1 MLRQKLLQRYFY
13 TLLFFSICSFIRLFA
28 VDNDGS
34 RYAANSVLSQGNW
47 YKIKV
52 PATGVYKLTY
62 EELAKMGLSNPQ
74 NVKIYGYGG
83 WILDEDF
90 TKPYIDDLPQ
100 VSIWMSKDQ
109 ANFGKGD
116 YILFYA
122 RGGIKWIYD
131 EKLKEFVHEQNPYS
145 KNSDTKAD
153 EVAYY
158 FVTESPDQPKLMTT
172 QASSSASG
180 SVNTFDDYY
189 LHEKELV
196 NIAETGRKFFGESFK
211 TKTSQDF
218 TLPLEGVTSAPATIR
233 YDFISR
239 VTVPVGM
246 LSVSVDGGQVKSH
259 KTEVTNEYY
268 TKATTIN
275 DTIVRSNLRN
285 KSILNLTYKKG
296 WTNDQNLYLNY
307 ITVNYQRVLK
317 PYGAV
322 TLFRNK
328 TNRGDIQ
335 FNISEASNSML
346 VWDVTDN
353 TTVRKIDASLSGTT
367 LSFGASNTDIHE
379 YALVDISQTIPS
391 PTLVGKVTNQ
401 NLHASTSPDMI
412 IIVQPFLKSYA
423 EQVARLHEKEGLR
436 SLIVSPDDIYNEFSS
451 GNPDITAYRRFVK
464 MFYDRSTSEEDR
476 PKYLFLF
483 GGGTFDNRFIQ
494 SNWTAENKKSM
505 LLTYQTEESLQE
517 TASYVT
523 DDYLGFLDDNEGR
536 DLALDKLDISIGRLP
551 VRTENEA
558 QIAVNKIAAYIENS
572 NRGIWQNNITFIA
585 DDAIAPNHSIASER
599 GHMLDAERF
608 ATYTAANHPD
618 FILNR
623 IYEDSYERIVGANGA
638 RYPDATQAVLDRIS
652 RGTLAL
658 NFIGHGATD
667 SWTHE
672 FLLKLSDITSMNNNR
687 LPLWITATCDFSRF
701 DADDTSGGGVA
712 LLNPN
717 GGAIALFST
726 VRVVFIVDNTLMN
739 NNITK
744 HLLKPKDGKAARMGD
759 IIRNAKLEKD
769 MLKDMNKLKFQ
780 LLGDPALR
788 LNYPDETYR
797 VEVTEMNGLAADE
810 KDLNIRA
817 LDNIIIKGNIVNQ
830 NGGIVTD
837 FNGKLESVIF
847 DSEQT
852 LRTRGNTPEGLSEE
866 VAMSYKDY
874 TNTLFSGSV
883 EIKEGAFEIN
893 FVAPKDILYTGGKG
907 KMSFYAHNEPGDKKA
922 QGSFYNYTVGGT
934 NTNLP
939 EETNPPVISN
949 MFLNSPQFKNGDH
962 VNSTPLFF
970 ADISDDTGINL
981 SSGIGHNMVL
991 ILNNRTEIDMTPYFE
1006 NADNSTKKGS
1016 IKYQFPE
1023 LDEGYHTLE
1032 LRVWDVWNNS
1042 ASQTIDFII
1051 SNDFKP
1057 AVYNFEIWG
1066 NPARD
1071 ETNFVLNTNIPGTN
1085 IDVKISVYS
1094 LTGALMWVHEEKNA
1108 DYMERYSYNWN
1119 LNDSSGSRLSPGV
1132 YICTAQ
1138 VSLNGKLSSIKS
1150 QKLIVTH

>member
-1 MLRQKLLQRYFY
+1 MYKYFY
-13 TLLFFSICSFIRLFA
+13 ILLFFCICSVLQLSA

-62 EELAKMGLSNPQ
+62 EELQKMGISNPQ

-90 TKPYIDDLPQ
+90 TKPYVDDLPQ
-100 VSIWMSKDQ
+100 VSIWMSKEP

-122 RGGIKWIYD
+122 RGGIKWVYD

-145 KNSDTKAD
+145 KNPDTAAN

-158 FVTESPDQPKLMTT
+158 FVTESTGQPKLMETKPST
-172 QASSSASG
+172 VTG
-180 SVNTFDDYY
+180 TVSVNTFDDYY

-196 NIAETGRKFFGESFK
+196 NIAQTGRQFFGESFK

-218 TLPLEGVTSAPATIR
+218 ILPLEGITSAPAIIR
-233 YDFISR
+233 YNFISKAL
-239 VTVPVGM
+239 VTSGI
-246 LSVSVDGGQVKSH
+246 LSVSVNGGPVKNNY
-259 KTEVTNEYY
+259 TAVTSEYY
-268 TKATTIN
+268 TRATTIN
-275 DTIVRSNLRN
+275 DTIIRSNLPN
-285 KSILNLTYKKG
+285 QNTLNLSYKKG
-296 WTNDQNLYLNY
+296 MSSDENLYLNFLR
-307 ITVNYQRVLK
+307 VNYKRTLK

-322 TLFRNK
+322 TLFRDK
-328 TNRGDIQ
+328 GNRGDIV
-335 FNISEASNSML
+335 FNISEANNSLL

-353 TTVRKIDASLSGTT
+353 TTVRKVNASLSGTT
-367 LSFGASNTDIHE
+367 LSFGASNADIHE
-379 YALVDISQTIPS
+379 YALVDISKTIPS
-391 PTLVGKVTNQ
+391 PTLVGKVSNQ

-412 IIVQPFLKSYA
+412 ILVQPFLKSYA
-423 EQVARLHEKEGLR
+423 EQVAKLHEKEGLR
-436 SLIVSPDDIYNEFSS
+436 SLIVSPEDIYNEFSS
-451 GNPDITAYRRFVK
+451 GNPDVTAYRRFVK
-464 MFYDRSTSEEDR
+464 MFYDRSTSEDDR

-483 GGGTFDNRFIQ
+483 GGGVFDNRFIQ
-494 SNWTAENKKSM
+494 SNWTTENKKSM

-536 DLALDKLDISIGRLP
+536 NLESDKLDIAIGRLP
-551 VRTENEA
+551 VRTEREA
-558 QIAVNKIAAYIENS
+558 QIAVDKITAYIQNA
-572 NRGIWQNNITFIA
+572 NKGIWQNNITFIA
-585 DDAIAPNHSIASER
+585 DDAIAPGHTLASER
-599 GHMLDAERF
+599 GHMLSAETF
-608 ATYTAANHPD
+608 ATYTSTNHPD
-618 FILNR
+618 FILNH
-623 IYEDSYERIVGANGA
+623 IYEDSFERVVGANGA
-638 RYPDATQAVLDRIS
+638 RYPDATRAVLDKINN
-652 RGTLAL
+652 GTLAL

-672 FLLKLSDITSMNNNR
+672 FLLKLSDITTMNNSR

-701 DADDTSGGGVA
+701 DADDTSGGEVA

-744 HLLKPKDGKAARMGD
+744 HLLVAKDGKAARMGD

-769 MLKDMNKLKFQ
+769 MLQDMNKLKFL

-797 VEVTEMNGLAADE
+797 VEVSEMNGLAADE
-810 KDLNIRA
+810 KDLNIQA
-817 LDNIIIKGNIVNQ
+817 LDNTIIKGHIVNQ
-830 NGGIVTD
+830 NGDIITD
-837 FNGKLESVIF
+837 FNGVLESVVF
-847 DSEQT
+847 DAEQT
-852 LRTRGNTPEGLSEE
+852 LKTRGNTPDGQSDE

-874 TNTLFSGSV
+874 TNTLFSGRV
-883 EIKEGAFEIN
+883 EVKDGAFEID

-907 KMSFYAHNEPGDKKA
+907 KMSFYAYNIDGDKKA

-949 MFLNSPQFKNGDH
+949 MFLNSQQFKNGDY

-991 ILNNRTEIDMTPYFE
+991 ILDNRTEIDMTPYFTNDE
-1006 NADNSTKKGS
+1006 NSTKRGS
-1016 IKYQFPE
+1016 IEYQFSE
-1023 LDEGYHTLE
+1023 LEEGDHTLE

-1042 ASQTIDFII
+1042 ASQTINFTV
-1051 SNDFKP
+1051 SNNFKP
-1057 AVYNFEIWG
+1057 AIYNFEIWG

-1071 ETNFVLNTNIPGTN
+1071 QTRFILNTNTPGTN
-1085 IDVKISVYS
+1085 VDVKISVYS
-1094 LTGALMWVHEEKNA
+1094 LTGVLMWIHEENS
-1108 DYMERYSYNWN
+1108 DFLEFYSYNWN
-1119 LNDSSGSRLSPGV
+1119 LNDYGGSRLNPGV

-1138 VSLNGKLSSIKS
+1138 ISIDGRLSSIKS
-1150 QKLIVTH
+1150 QKLIITR

>member
-1 MLRQKLLQRYFY
+1 MLRQKLLYRYFY
-13 TLLFFSICSFIRLFA
+13 TLLFFSICSFIQLFA

-34 RYAANSVLSQGNW
+34 RYTPNSVLSQGDW

-52 PATGVYKLTY
+52 PTTGVYKLTY

-90 TKPYIDDLPQ
+90 SKPYIDDLPE
-100 VSIWMSKDQ
+100 VSIWMSKDP

-122 RGGIKWIYD
+122 RGGIKWVYD

-145 KNSDTKAD
+145 KNNDGDSG

-158 FVTESPDQPKLMTT
+158 FVTESTDQPKLITT
-172 QASSSASG
+172 QASLATATTR
-180 SVNTFDDYY
+180 VNSFDDYF

-196 NIAETGRKFFGESFK
+196 NIAETGREFFGESFLS
-211 TKTSQDF
+211 KTSQDF
-218 TLPLEGVTSAPATIR
+218 SLPLEGITSDPAVIRYNFISKAKVTS
-233 YDFISR
+233 
-239 VTVPVGM
+239 GM
-246 LSVSVDGGQVKSH
+246 LSVSVNGGPVK
-259 KTEVTNEYY
+259 TNYTAVTNEYY
-268 TKATTIN
+268 THATIIN
-275 DTIVRSNLRN
+275 DTIIRSNLQP
-285 KSILNLTYKKG
+285 KSTLTLSYKKG
-296 WTNDQNLYLNY
+296 MNTDQNLHLNN
-307 ITVNYQRVLK
+307 IRVNYKRILK
-317 PYGAV
+317 PYGGV
-322 TLFRNK
+322 TLFRDK
-328 TNRGDIQ
+328 TNRGDLI
-335 FNISEASNSML
+335 FNISDANTSMM

-353 TTVRKIDASLSGTT
+353 TTVRKVETSLSGTT
-367 LSFGASNTDIHE
+367 LSFGASNSSIRE
-379 YALVDISQTIPS
+379 YALIDISKSILSPS
-391 PTLVGKVTNQ
+391 LVGKVANQ
-401 NLHASTSPDMI
+401 NLHASTNPDMI

-423 EQVARLHEKEGLR
+423 QQVANLHEKEGLK
-436 SLIVSPDDIYNEFSS
+436 SLIVSPEDIYNEFSS
-451 GNPDITAYRRFVK
+451 GNPDVTAYRRFVK
-464 MFYDRSTSEEDR
+464 MFYDRSNSEDDK

-494 SNWTAENKKSM
+494 SSWTSENKKAM
-505 LLTYQTEESLQE
+505 LLTYQTQESLRE

-523 DDYLGFLDDNEGR
+523 DDYLGFLDDHEGR
-536 DLALDKLDISIGRLP
+536 DLALDKLDIAIGRLP

-558 QIAVNKIAAYIENS
+558 RIAVDKITAYIENK

-585 DDAIAPNHSIASER
+585 DDAIAPNNALTTER
-599 GHMLDAERF
+599 RHMLDAERL
-608 ATYTAANHPD
+608 ATYTATNHPD

-623 IYEDSYERIVGANGA
+623 IYQDSYERIVGASGA
-638 RYPDATQAVLDRIS
+638 RYPDATRAVLDRINN
-652 RGTLAL
+652 GTLAL

-672 FLLKLSDITSMNNNR
+672 FLLKLSDITVMNNNR

-701 DADDTSGGGVA
+701 DANQTSGGEVA

-726 VRVVFIVDNTLMN
+726 VRVVFIVDNSVMN

-744 HLLKPKDGKAARMGD
+744 HLLMPKEAKAARMGD
-759 IIRNAKLEKD
+759 IIRNAKLEDD
-769 MLKDMNKLKFQ
+769 MLQDMNKLKFL

-817 LDNIIIKGNIVNQ
+817 LDSTVVKGYIVNQ
-830 NGGIVTD
+830 NGDVATD
-837 FNGKLESVIF
+837 FNGVLESVIF
-847 DSEQT
+847 DAEQT
-852 LRTRGNTPEGLSEE
+852 LRTRGNTPNGTSDE

-874 TNTLFSGSV
+874 TNTLFSGRV
-883 EIKEGAFEIN
+883 EIKNGAFEIN
-893 FVAPKDILYTGGKG
+893 FIAPKDILYIDGQG
-907 KMSFYAHNEPGDKKA
+907 KMSFYAYNIEGDKRA

-949 MFLNSPQFKNGDH
+949 MFLNTSEFVSGDY
-962 VNSTPLFF
+962 VNSTPIFF

-981 SSGIGHNMVL
+981 SSGIGHNMML
-991 ILNNRTEIDMTPYFE
+991 ILNGQDQIDMTPYFKNDE
-1006 NADNSTKKGS
+1006 NSTKKGS
-1016 IKYQFPE
+1016 IEYQFSE
-1023 LDEGYHTLE
+1023 LEEGHHTLE

-1042 ASQTIDFII
+1042 ASKTIDFIV
-1051 SNDFKP
+1051 SNNFRP
-1057 AVYNFEIWG
+1057 AIYKFEIWG

-1071 ETNFVLNTNIPGTN
+1071 QTRFILNTNTPGAN

-1094 LTGALMWVHEEKNA
+1094 LTGVLMWIHKDIVDHLGQ
-1108 DYMERYSYNWN
+1108 YSYNWN
-1119 LNDSSGSRLSPGV
+1119 LNDHGGSRLSPGV

-1138 VSLNGKLSSIKS
+1138 VSINGKLSSMES